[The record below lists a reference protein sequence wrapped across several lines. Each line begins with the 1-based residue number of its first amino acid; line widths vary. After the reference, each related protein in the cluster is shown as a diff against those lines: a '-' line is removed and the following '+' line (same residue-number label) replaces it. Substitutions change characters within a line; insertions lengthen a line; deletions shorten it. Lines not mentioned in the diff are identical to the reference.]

1 MCIFFFHWTKSRTLE
16 ENVKNYR
23 CNTRPS
29 LMYNEKYN
37 ESVKRNTSFV
47 CLLTTNWS
55 NMEKWMSSFISFC
68 FYCWTIR
75 TQTVSCKELKHQRY
89 ICYWMRFCSK
99 ETIRIFDYFNLKRFH
114 QVELP
119 KYDSNTKQYK
129 WNILKRQYFSYKWNF
144 LLRDLWDLFDCGLE
158 LRPL

>member
-1 MCIFFFHWTKSRTLE
+1 MCIFFFHWKKSRTLE

-23 CNTRPS
+23 STRPS
-29 LMYNEKYN
+29 LMYKHSEGPYNEKC
-37 ESVKRNTSFV
+37 KKNTMFV
-47 CLLTTNWS
+47 CLLTTKWS
-55 NMEKWMSSFISFC
+55 NMEKYGAHLFHFVFIAGQ
-68 FYCWTIR
+68 Y
-75 TQTVSCKELKHQRY
+75 KHRLSLVKNWS
-89 ICYWMRFCSK
+89 YWMRFCRK
-99 ETIRIFDYFNLKRFH
+99 ETIRIFDNFDFRRFH

-119 KYDSNTKQYK
+119 KYEINTKQYK